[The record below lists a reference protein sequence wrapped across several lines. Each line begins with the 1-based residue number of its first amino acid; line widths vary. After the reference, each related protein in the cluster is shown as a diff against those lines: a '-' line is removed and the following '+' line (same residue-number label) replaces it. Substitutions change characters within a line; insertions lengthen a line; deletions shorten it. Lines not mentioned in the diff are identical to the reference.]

1 MRNRPF
7 VSTLASLLVG
17 LAAFA
22 GVGPAGAAD
31 EVRIGIVSPMTGP
44 NAKFG
49 QAQKNAVTMAAEDV
63 NNAGGIRSMGGAR
76 IKLVFG
82 DTRGEADTG
91 VTETERLITR
101 EKAHALIGAFQSG
114 VGFPSSAVAERH
126 QVPWLT
132 FGTFDKITERGF
144 KYVFRA
150 HANDTPPSGWLAEA
164 GRAG

>member
-1 MRNRPF
+1 MRNPRF
-7 VSTLASLLVG
+7 VSVLASLVAVFGAL
-17 LAAFA
+17 A

-63 NNAGGIRSMGGAR
+63 NNAGGIKSMGGAR

-91 VTETERLITR
+91 
-101 EKAHALIGAFQSG
+101 
-114 VGFPSSAVAERH
+114 
-126 QVPWLT
+126 WM
-132 FGTFDKITERGF
+132 
-144 KYVFRA
+144 
-150 HANDTPPSGWLAEA
+150 
-164 GRAG
+164 GRP